1 MISSLK
7 QELEYMKIKCTNLTK
22 EKEQLSNKIKITKIM
37 NTPSPK
43 KEHNLDKSNEI
54 NTSIIDTQRRNN
66 NRSKASSKL
75 TASINPNSLMLLNRI
90 KKDNK
95 LIAEQLEYF
104 NKQNA
109 QLQNDL
115 IKLKYNNQE
124 QSSQIGD
131 YINNSK
137 IVKKNL
143 CNSPRTQKKNH
154 KKGHSMFSSSSVT
167 SVKSTGINNNT
178 QYNI

>member
-1 MISSLK
+1 
-7 QELEYMKIKCTNLTK
+7 
-22 EKEQLSNKIKITKIM
+22 
-37 NTPSPK
+37 
-43 KEHNLDKSNEI
+43 
-54 NTSIIDTQRRNN
+54 
-66 NRSKASSKL
+66 
-75 TASINPNSLMLLNRI
+75 MLLNRI

-124 QSSQIGD
+124 QSSKIGD

-167 SVKSTGINNNT
+167 SVKSTGMNNNT